1 MAEQFYSTGQFAKL
15 CGVKKQTLFH
25 YDDIGLLSPI
35 QIADNGYRQYSYRQY
50 ETFLLITCLKEAGM
64 SLKQIKAFLAL
75 EDDKTRS
82 ARIAEVMRVLNGR
95 IEHLVNVKRVLES
108 TFGAMD
114 PGASADEGK
123 PDLEVVSKPA
133 ESFWL
138 SRRLDTLDDRE
149 LVETISQL
157 IKRFEPVA
165 VCLASADVQRGEVDQ
180 QRYLLIPD
188 SKLMDAGEAAGFGL
202 MRFERTAGRLPR
214 GAPAAGRRRLDALPA
229 HKRGAFRE
237 KRTARRVLLRGVL
250 RNRCHCGAG
259 PFDRDGADGAE
270 TVRRPGNTPERLCRC
285 DEAIA

>member
-82 ARIAEVMRVLNGR
+82 ARIAEVMRVLDGR

-108 TFGAMD
+108 TFRAMD
-114 PGASADEGK
+114 PGASADDGK

-165 VCLASADVQRGEVDQ
+165 VCLASADVQRGEVDR
-180 QRYLLIPD
+180 QRHLLIPD

-202 MRFERTAGRLPR
+202 MRFERPAGDYLVAHQQPDEDVSTLY
-214 GAPAAGRRRLDALPA
+214 RRINAELSARSALPGVFYYEEFFGIDA
-229 HKRGAFRE
+229 
-237 KRTARRVLLRGVL
+237 TAAPGLS
-250 RNRCHCGAG
+250 
-259 PFDRDGADGAE
+259 
-270 TVRRPGNTPERLCRC
+270 TVMVQMVQKQ
-285 DEAIA
+285 